1 MTNKKVITF
10 GEIMLRLA
18 TPGYKRF
25 SQASTLEATYGGGEA
40 NVSVSLA
47 NFGIPTACVT
57 RLPNNDMGRFCVES
71 LKEYGVD
78 TSSIVFGGERLGIYF
93 LETGAVARGS
103 KVVYDRANSAFTG
116 FAKGMIDW
124 DEVFQDAVWFHW
136 SGIIPAVSFG
146 ATQVLEEALEKAN
159 EKGITVSCDVNYRSK
174 LWHDGNKA
182 EEVMPGLIERTNVL
196 IGNEFDAEKVLG
208 IHTNLPSDSKY
219 SKVTFGEVSKQLIL
233 RYPRLEKVIT
243 SRRGTI
249 NANYN
254 TWEGML
260 FDGEQVFESVTY
272 PMTHIVDRVGG
283 GDALMA
289 GLIYGMLKWPTNNQK
304 TIDFAVAASFLKHT
318 ITGDVNDV
326 CVEEVE
332 HLLNGDLGGEIER

>member
-1 MTNKKVITF
+1 
-10 GEIMLRLA
+10 MLRLA

-25 SQASTLEATYGGGEA
+25 SQASTFEATYGGGEV

-57 RLPNNDMGRFCVES
+57 RLPDNDMGRFC
-71 LKEYGVD
+71 KETLNEFGVD
-78 TSSIVFGGERLGIYF
+78 TSHIVFGGERLGIYF

-103 KVVYDRANSAFTG
+103 KVVYDRAHSAFTG
-116 FAKGMIDW
+116 FVNGMIDW
-124 DEVFQDAVWFHW
+124 DEVFQDASWFHW
-136 SGIIPAVSFG
+136 TGITPAISAS

-174 LWHDGNKA
+174 LWKDGNKA
-182 EEVMPGLIERTNVL
+182 EEVMPRLIERTNVL

-208 IHTNLPSDSKY
+208 IQTNLATDAAY
-219 SKVTFGEVSKQLIL
+219 STRTFGEVSKQLIL

-243 SRRGTI
+243 TRRGTI
-249 NANYN
+249 SANHN
-254 TWEGML
+254 TWFGML
-260 FDGEQVFESVTY
+260 FDGEQVLESITY

-289 GLIYGMLKWPTNNQK
+289 GLIYGILNWPKNNQK

-318 ITGDVNDV
+318 ISGDVNDV
-326 CVEEVE
+326 CIAEIEN
-332 HLLNGDLGGEIER
+332 LLNGDLSGKIDW